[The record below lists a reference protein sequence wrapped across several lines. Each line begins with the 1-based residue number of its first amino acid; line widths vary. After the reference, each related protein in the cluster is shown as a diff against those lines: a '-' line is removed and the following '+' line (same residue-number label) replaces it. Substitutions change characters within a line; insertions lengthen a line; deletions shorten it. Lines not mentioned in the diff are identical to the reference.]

1 MKVVFRM
8 YFSKLRLKGMAF
20 AIFFGVFAADFS
32 LKAQEPEPQKLD
44 SVIIKK
50 IDSTI
55 FSQNSLKAYPY
66 VYYTPETEFA
76 FGGGGMYIFY
86 TSRKYEVSPSKF
98 GFGGYWATTGQ
109 YHFRIDPIVYMSKN
123 KLYFSAPTRYGRI
136 VDKFWGI
143 GNKTE
148 KTGNESYVRELI
160 ASTINI
166 QTKSYL
172 FSADRT
178 GLILDFNRTVI
189 LDKKNNEFLLDD
201 LVPGVSGG
209 NVFGFGIGLVWDS
222 RNDFFYP
229 TEGGYQYLKVM
240 VYPEWDQ
247 KSFSYF
253 ELDVKQYKS
262 VSKRGVV
269 AGNFF
274 VASTNGNA
282 PFYMMPALGGQ
293 HKMRGFF
300 EGRYRD
306 NFYMLFQLEYRHFF
320 AKRFAY
326 VLHAG
331 AGDVASDMLKYSIN
345 ETKFSYGGG
354 LRYLFDKEK
363 KVNIRFDLGAT
374 NKGDL
379 GVYFGIEEAF

>member
-1 MKVVFRM
+1 MTINFKHVFLVGFLLIT
-8 YFSKLRLKGMAF
+8 FSSS
-20 AIFFGVFAADFS
+20 FG
-32 LKAQEPEPQKLD
+32 QELTTQNLD
-44 SVIIKK
+44 SIIMKK
-50 IDSTI
+50 VDSTI
-55 FSQNSLKAYPY
+55 LSQNSFKAYPY

-76 FGGGGMYIFY
+76 FGAGGIFIFY
-86 TSRKYEVSPSKF
+86 TSKEHKVSPSKF

-109 YHFRIDPIVYMSKN
+109 YHFRIDPVIYLSKN
-123 KLYFSAPTRYGRI
+123 KLYVSAPTRYGRI

-143 GNKTE
+143 GNNSVE
-148 KTGNESYVRELI
+148 TGNESYIRELI
-160 ASTINI
+160 ASTLTI

-178 GLILDFNRTVI
+178 GLIFDYNRTEI
-189 LDKKNNEFLLDD
+189 LDKKNNEYLLNES
-201 LVPGVSGG
+201 VTGVDGG
-209 NVFGFGIGLVWDS
+209 SVFGVGLGLVWDS

-229 TEGGYQYLKVM
+229 TKGGYQFLKVM

-247 KSFSYF
+247 ESFSYF

-262 VSKRGVV
+262 LSDKSVM

-274 VASTNGNA
+274 VASTTGDA
-282 PFYMMPALGGQ
+282 PYYMMPALGGQ

-320 AKRFAY
+320 AKRLGY
-326 VLHAG
+326 VLHTG
-331 AGDVASDMLKYSIN
+331 AGDVASEMVKFNLKDI
-345 ETKFSYGGG
+345 KFSYGGG

-363 KVNIRFDLGAT
+363 KVNIRFDLGLT
-374 NKGDL
+374 NKGDV

>member
-1 MKVVFRM
+1 MNFKRM
-8 YFSKLRLKGMAF
+8 AA
-20 AIFFGVFAADFS
+20 AIFFTCLFLIYNNLYS
-32 LKAQEPEPQKLD
+32 QELDPQKLD
-44 SVIIKK
+44 SIIIKK
-50 IDSTI
+50 VDSTI
-55 FSQNSLKAYPY
+55 LSQNSFKAYPY

-76 FGGGGMYIFY
+76 FGGGGIFIFY
-86 TSRKYEVSPSKF
+86 TSKEHEVSPSKF

-109 YHFRIDPIVYMSKN
+109 YHFRIDPVIYMSKN
-123 KLYFSAPTRYGRI
+123 KLYISAPTRYGRI
-136 VDKFWGI
+136 VDRFWGI
-143 GNKTE
+143 GNRTQE
-148 KTGNESYVRELI
+148 TGNESYVRELV
-160 ASTINI
+160 ASTLNV

-178 GLILDFNRTVI
+178 GIIFDFNRTTI
-189 LDKKNNEFLLDD
+189 LNKKNNEYLLDD
-201 LVPGVSGG
+201 LVPGVEGG
-209 NVFGFGIGLVWDS
+209 NVFGAGLSLVWDS
-222 RNDFFYP
+222 RNNFFYP
-229 TEGGYQYLKVM
+229 TSGGYQYLKVM

-247 KSFSYF
+247 EAFSYF

-262 VSKRGVV
+262 VSKRGVF

-274 VASTNGNA
+274 VASTAGDA

-293 HKMRGFF
+293 HRMRGFF

-326 VLHAG
+326 VVHAG
-331 AGDVASDMLKYSIN
+331 AGDVASEMIKYSIN
-345 ETKFSYGGG
+345 QTKFSYGGG

-374 NKGDL
+374 NKGDI